1 MWYCYILRNTD
12 ERYSRCTYN
21 GSTND
26 LRRRL
31 RQHNEEIKGGAK
43 STKGRGGK
51 WEYCA
56 ILYGFPDHINAL
68 SCEWRIK
75 CPSGRPG
82 KRNSKYHGPAGRVRS
97 LNEVLNVKKW
107 TGKCEVENS
116 EMIIY
121 LEVLKEYGEEI
132 QEENIPNNI
141 VVMRVDSID
150 INRETVDNNKID
162 EIE

>member
-12 ERYSRCTYN
+12 TKYNRLTYN

-31 RQHNEEIKGGAK
+31 RQHNEEIKGGARYT
-43 STKGRGGK
+43 SGKGGS

-56 ILYGFPDHINAL
+56 ILYGFPDHVNAL

-82 KRNSKYHGPAGRVRS
+82 RRDNKYRGPEGRIRS
-97 LNEVLNVKKW
+97 LNEVLNTKKW
-107 TGKCEVENS
+107 TGRCQEDNS
-116 EMIIY
+116 SMQLY
-121 LEVLKEYGEEI
+121 MEVLNEYAKEIEE
-132 QEENIPNNI
+132 EKLPENI
-141 VVMRVDSID
+141 VVMKVESID
-150 INRETVDNNKID
+150 AAIEREV
-162 EIE
+162 

>member
-12 ERYSRCTYN
+12 EKYLRRTYN

-26 LRRRL
+26 LRRRI
-31 RQHNEEIKGGAK
+31 RQHNEEIKGGARA
-43 STKGRGGK
+43 TKGKGGK

-82 KRNSKYHGPAGRVRS
+82 KRNSKYNGPEGRVRS
-97 LNEVLNVKKW
+97 LNEVLSVEKW
-107 TGKCEVENS
+107 TGRCEVENRD
-116 EMIIY
+116 MILY
-121 LEVLKEYGEEI
+121 LEVLKEYAHEI
-132 QEENIPNNI
+132 SEENVPENI
-141 VVMRVDSID
+141 LFMSVDSID
-150 INRETVDNNKID
+150 INREDDV
-162 EIE
+162 IED